1 MIDLRVIPQPYADT
15 ITNEPALFSLKIHV
29 MCKYPFEK
37 REGAPV
43 RILNGFAILFLCAAT
58 LTKPSTAAELTG
70 TLKKI
75 KSSGTIVIGHRE
87 ASRPFSFVDYNGI
100 PAGYS
105 IDLCDRIVNAVK
117 DKLGLSSLT
126 TKYVAITA
134 ENRIDKI
141 ADGSIDIE
149 CGSTTN
155 TLSRQEH
162 VDFTNTIFI
171 TGASLL
177 SRADSEIKGM
187 SDLSGK
193 SVSVV
198 AGTTTEKNLAA
209 GLKQGLVE
217 ATVIKVKDQ
226 NEGVSMLTAG
236 KVDAH
241 AADQL
246 VLIGLAKAEA
256 EPAQFS
262 LAPELFSY
270 EPYALMVRRN
280 DADFRLVAN
289 RALAQL
295 YRTGDIGTIY
305 EQWFGDWGGR
315 PSSLLL
321 AMYALNGL
329 PE

>member
-1 MIDLRVIPQPYADT
+1 MLV
-15 ITNEPALFSLKIHV
+15 NPA
-29 MCKYPFEK
+29 
-37 REGAPV
+37 
-43 RILNGFAILFLCAAT
+43 
-58 LTKPSTAAELTG
+58 TAAELTG

-75 KSSGTIVIGHRE
+75 KTSGTIVIGHRE
-87 ASRPFSFVDYNGI
+87 ASRPFSFVDDNGK
-100 PAGYS
+100 PVGYS

-117 DKLGLSSLT
+117 DQLGLSSLK
-126 TKYVAITA
+126 TKYVTITA
-134 ENRIDKI
+134 ENRIDKV
-141 ADGSIDIE
+141 ADGSVDIE

-155 TLSRQEH
+155 TLSRQER

-177 SRADSEIKGM
+177 SRADTELKGI
-187 SDLSGK
+187 SDLGGK

-198 AGTTTEKNLAA
+198 AGTTTEKALEA
-209 GLKQGLVE
+209 GLTKGFVE
-217 ATVIKVKDQ
+217 ANVIKVKDQ
-226 NEGVSMLTAG
+226 NEGVSMLSAG

-256 EPAQFS
+256 TPAQFS

-280 DADFRLVAN
+280 DADFRLIAN
-289 RALAQL
+289 RTLAEL
-295 YRTGDIGTIY
+295 YRTGDIGMIY
-305 EQWFGDWGGR
+305 DKWFGDWGGR

>member
-1 MIDLRVIPQPYADT
+1 V
-15 ITNEPALFSLKIHV
+15 K
-29 MCKYPFEK
+29 
-37 REGAPV
+37 
-43 RILNGFAILFLCAAT
+43 ILNGFAIFCLCVAA
-58 LTKPSTAAELTG
+58 LAHPSKAESLTG

-87 ASRPFSFVDYNGI
+87 ASRPFSFVDDNGK
-100 PAGYS
+100 PVGYS
-105 IDLCDRIVNAVK
+105 IDLCDRIANAVK
-117 DKLGLSSLT
+117 DKLGLSSLK
-126 TKYVAITA
+126 TKYVSITA
-134 ENRIDKI
+134 ENRIDKV
-141 ADGSIDIE
+141 ADGSVDIE

-155 TLSRQEH
+155 TLSRQER

-177 SRADSEIKGM
+177 SRADTEIQGM
-187 SDLSGK
+187 DDLGGK

-198 AGTTTEKNLAA
+198 AGTTTEKALVS
-209 GLKQGLVE
+209 GLKTGLIE
-217 ATVIKVKDQ
+217 ANVIKVKDQ
-226 NEGVSMLTAG
+226 NEGVSMLIAG

-289 RALAQL
+289 RALAEL
-295 YRTGDIGTIY
+295 YRTGDVGMIY
-305 EQWFGDWGGR
+305 DKWFGDWGGR